1 MKQWRSSAIDWRRI
15 EFSSIFGKFQSSFSL
30 PKFTFFL
37 IFHSFK
43 AATNN
48 NKNERKCSAAFF
60 LLFFFISLFP
70 NGFFFGERSWCV
82 HEHEVTINRF
92 KKCRQ
97 LFRFF
102 HFTSHCAR
110 LFHFFFTTIS
120 FSYYLLLWGN
130 FSLAFSCCIAKKK
143 KKEKRRK
150 RKEKKCSITVSYSWM
165 MKMYTIGLVN
175 YRISVSDSS
184 IDALYM
190 MINL

>member
-1 MKQWRSSAIDWRRI
+1 MLSIGGELNFPQFLVNFNHHFLSQKIYKSTLFFI
-15 EFSSIFGKFQSSFSL
+15 FS
-30 PKFTFFL
+30 FFF

-48 NKNERKCSAAFF
+48 NKNERKCSAVFFF

-120 FSYYLLLWGN
+120 LSYYLLLWGN

-143 KKEKRRK
+143 EKKEKK
-150 RKEKKCSITVSYSWM
+150 RKEMLNYC
-165 MKMYTIGLVN
+165 LVFLDDEN
-175 YRISVSDSS
+175 VYNRFG
-184 IDALYM
+184 
-190 MINL
+190 